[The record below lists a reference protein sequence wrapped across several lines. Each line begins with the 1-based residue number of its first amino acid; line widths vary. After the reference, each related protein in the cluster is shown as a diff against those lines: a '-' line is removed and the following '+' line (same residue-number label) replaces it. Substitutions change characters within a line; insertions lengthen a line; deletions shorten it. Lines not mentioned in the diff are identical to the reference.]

1 MDEIKHEHHE
11 HKDSACRQSC
21 CHYWGKLSKFWKIFV
36 SVVIVLVIF
45 VAGIGVGVRCGHF
58 REKGWGHEKGQ
69 FVMMGYY
76 EMNGRGKQRGYP
88 FAQPG
93 MMGRVWNQNPA
104 NGIPQLGQDQL
115 SGTITKIEGNRI
127 TITDNAGKEQVILS
141 QSDTSIKSSTGP
153 VSLTNLKTGANI
165 TAVGTLNA
173 TTKQLEAKWINVN

>member
-11 HKDSACRQSC
+11 HKDSSC
-21 CHYWGKLSKFWKIFV
+21 CQHWGHISKFWKIFI
-36 SVVIVLVIF
+36 SVVSILVILA
-45 VAGIGVGVRCGHF
+45 VGMGIGLRAGHF
-58 REKGWGHEKGQ
+58 KEKGWGREKGQ
-69 FVMMGYY
+69 FGMMGYY

-93 MMGRVWNQNPA
+93 MMGRVWNQNQP
-104 NGIPQLGQDQL
+104 NGAPQLGQDQV
-115 SGTITKIEGNRI
+115 SGAITKIEGNQI